1 MVLLEPSAR
10 SFTLFKEELALG
22 YDKGTDVMLMTN
34 EKIKYLV
41 ASMRHNQAENG
52 EQPSVSGGGGA
63 QLLQLAQ
70 QPGVRL
76 LDVSVAR
83 ENSAAAAERNDAQN
97 LFSTTDFHAGVS
109 AVRMT
114 RTLEQRTRRI
124 LMKSTNRKSTT
135 TTNRVRKRRKGLPVR
150 WRQMCR

>member
-52 EQPSVSGGGGA
+52 EQP
-63 QLLQLAQ
+63 
-70 QPGVRL
+70 
-76 LDVSVAR
+76 
-83 ENSAAAAERNDAQN
+83 
-97 LFSTTDFHAGVS
+97 
-109 AVRMT
+109 
-114 RTLEQRTRRI
+114 LEQRPRRI